1 MHAIPIPDKKELRSF
16 GLLTGLIAAILFGL
30 LLPWL
35 FNFNYP
41 LWPWFIGG
49 VLITVAILFP
59 SALKPVYA
67 VWMRIGLVL
76 GWINTRI
83 ILALIFYLLF
93 FPVSLILRVLGKD
106 PMVRTFD
113 PAQMSYR
120 VMRSDTDR
128 EHMEKP
134 Y

>member
-1 MHAIPIPDKKELRSF
+1 MHAIPIPNKNDLRSF
-16 GLLTGLIAAILFGL
+16 GLLTGCIAALLFGL

-35 FNFNYP
+35 FSFNYP
-41 LWPWFIGG
+41 LWPWFVGG
-49 VLITVAILFP
+49 ALITVAIILP
-59 SALKPVYA
+59 TGLKPIYA
-67 VWMRIGLVL
+67 IWMRIGLVL

-83 ILALIFYLLF
+83 ILALVFYLLF

-106 PMVRTFD
+106 PMARKFE
-113 PAQMSYR
+113 PSQMSYR
-120 VMRSDTDR
+120 VVRENTER